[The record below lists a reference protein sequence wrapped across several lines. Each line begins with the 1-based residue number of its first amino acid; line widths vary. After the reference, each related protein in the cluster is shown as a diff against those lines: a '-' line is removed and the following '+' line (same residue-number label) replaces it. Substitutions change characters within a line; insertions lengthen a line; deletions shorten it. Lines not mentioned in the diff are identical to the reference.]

1 MCSKNYI
8 KVKNKKI
15 KNTQIIALNYEMPIG
30 AIIVRCN
37 NISNDEKRNDYGCLV
52 TVRYIIKH
60 TPVHTDTH
68 DHINLILVN
77 EILLFNMILV
87 LEYQCL

>member
-1 MCSKNYI
+1 MQKIN
-8 KVKNKKI
+8 VKQECALKLH
-15 KNTQIIALNYEMPIG
+15 NTQIIALNYEMPIG

-52 TVRYIIKH
+52 RYTIKH

-68 DHINLILVN
+68 DNINLILVN
-77 EILLFNMILV
+77 EILLFNMIVV

>member
-1 MCSKNYI
+1 MTRKGMI
-8 KVKNKKI
+8 
-15 KNTQIIALNYEMPIG
+15 MG
-30 AIIVRCN
+30 VR
-37 NISNDEKRNDYGCLV
+37 SA
-52 TVRYIIKH
+52 RYTIKH

-68 DHINLILVN
+68 DNINLILVN

>member
-1 MCSKNYI
+1 MS
-8 KVKNKKI
+8 
-15 KNTQIIALNYEMPIG
+15 IG
-30 AIIVRCN
+30 VIIVRCN

-52 TVRYIIKH
+52 RYTIKH

-68 DHINLILVN
+68 DNINLILVN
-77 EILLFNMILV
+77 EILLFNIILV

>member
-1 MCSKNYI
+1 M
-8 KVKNKKI
+8 KNKKI
-15 KNTQIIALNYEMPIG
+15 QNTQIIALNYEMPIG

-37 NISNDEKRNDYGCLV
+37 NIPNDEKRNDYGCL
-52 TVRYIIKH
+52 VRYIIKH

-68 DHINLILVN
+68 DNINLILVN